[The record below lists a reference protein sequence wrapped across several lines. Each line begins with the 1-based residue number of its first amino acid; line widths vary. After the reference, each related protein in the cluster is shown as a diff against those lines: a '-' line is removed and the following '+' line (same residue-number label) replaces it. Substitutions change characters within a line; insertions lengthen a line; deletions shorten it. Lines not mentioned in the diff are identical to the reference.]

1 VNKNEDGT
9 VTSNIRNFQ
18 DLVYSENVDVINNE
32 LLPSSYN
39 IVRTDRLSE
48 KRGGGVLIALRE
60 GIQYNT
66 VTLNDNPNLEIVA
79 VET

>member
-1 VNKNEDGT
+1 MNKNEDGT